1 MQGIQHAG
9 KILII
14 DDEPGILKM
23 LRLLLRALD
32 YEVFTASGGE
42 EGLEIFRKEEP
53 PIVLTDVRM
62 PGMNGIEVLKRLKGI
77 NPDVQVVV
85 VTGHGEMETAIQ
97 ALQLEASDFI
107 TKPVQ
112 GQALEVALKRAN
124 ERIRM
129 KRQIQNYTRQL
140 ETIVDEATEELAQ
153 SCRRLETFYE
163 ISQRVGEMSSLGQ
176 IVDFLRQEITSITQ
190 FGCSAILILDD
201 PREALI
207 PYPLIQGRQA
217 FAEDVMAAVKE
228 LSHWRALNADE
239 EKRFRAKLSVPAG
252 RLVLVPIARE
262 GEPPVGAAVITI
274 PPEASEDELRLV
286 SLLLSQAV
294 GAIGRAVVQEEEL
307 KTLRR
312 IVGVQEHFGDLIGRH
327 EKMRQIYKLI
337 ANVAESDATVLILG
351 ESGTGKELVA
361 RRIHELSSRKDGAF
375 ITINCAAYPESLIES
390 ELFGHEKGSFTG
402 ATHTRKGCFELASGG
417 TIFLD
422 EIGEVSPAAQVKLL
436 RVLQFKEFQR
446 VGGEASIKVDVRVL
460 AATSRNL
467 RREMELGT
475 FREDLFYRL
484 HVIPVIIPPLRER
497 ISDLQPLVEHFI
509 QKFSEQSNKKIL
521 DVMPDVLSILMNHRW
536 PGNVRELENVVEHAV
551 ILARGDAIQV
561 ADLPAY
567 LRENGRQIPST
578 GDGLEE
584 MEKQHLIRVLGECQ
598 GNKIQAARRL
608 KISRSTLYR
617 KMELYGI
624 QD

>member
-1 MQGIQHAG
+1 MHGMNPAG

-23 LRLLLRALD
+23 LRLLLRTLG
-32 YEVFTASGGE
+32 YEVITAACGD
-42 EGLEIFRKEEP
+42 EGLSLFEKEAP

-62 PGMNGIEVLKRLKGI
+62 PGMNGIDVLKRLKAM
-77 NPDVQVVV
+77 NPDVQVIV

-97 ALQLEASDFI
+97 ALQFEASDFI

-112 GQALEVALKRAN
+112 GQALEIALNRAN
-124 ERIRM
+124 EKIRL
-129 KRQIQNYTRQL
+129 KKQLQNYTRQL

-163 ISQRVGEMSSLGQ
+163 ISQRVGAMSSLSA
-176 IVDFLRQEITSITQ
+176 IVDFLQTEIASVTQ
-190 FGCSAILILDD
+190 FGCGAMFILDGR
-201 PREALI
+201 RESILT
-207 PYPLIQGRQA
+207 YPHVPGMEGVGEEFLP
-217 FAEDVMAAVKE
+217 AVKE
-228 LSHWRALNADE
+228 LSHWRALGADE
-239 EKRFRAKLSVPAG
+239 EKRLRGRLPEATG
-252 RLVLVPIARE
+252 RLVLLPVARE
-262 GEPPVGAAVITI
+262 GEPSVGAAVIII

-294 GAIGRAVVQEEEL
+294 GAIGRTVVQEEEL

-312 IVGVQEHFGDLIGRH
+312 IVGVQEHFGALIGKH
-327 EKMRQIYKLI
+327 DKMRQIYKLI

-361 RRIHELSSRKDGAF
+361 KRIHELSSRTGGPF
-375 ITINCAAYPESLIES
+375 ITINCAAYPETLIES

-402 ATHTRKGCFELASGG
+402 ATHTRKGCFELANGG

-422 EIGEVSPAAQVKLL
+422 EIGEVSPTAQVKLL

-446 VGGEASIKVDVRVL
+446 VGGEASLKVDVRVL

-467 RREMELGT
+467 RREMGLGT

-484 HVIPVIIPPLRER
+484 HVIPVNIPPLRER
-497 ISDLQPLVEHFI
+497 ISDLPPLAEHFI
-509 QKFSEQSNKKIL
+509 QKLSERSNKKTLEI
-521 DVMPDVLSILMNHRW
+521 MPDAMNILMNHRW
-536 PGNVRELENVVEHAV
+536 PGNVRELENVIEHAF
-551 ILARGDAIQV
+551 ILARGGSIQFG
-561 ADLPAY
+561 DLPAY
-567 LRENGRQIPST
+567 LRETGRQAPST

-584 MEKQHLIRVLGECQ
+584 MEKEHLMRVLNECQ

-617 KMELYGI
+617 KMELYGL

>member
-1 MQGIQHAG
+1 MHGMNPAG

-23 LRLLLRALD
+23 LRLLLKTLG
-32 YEVFTASGGE
+32 YEVITAGGGE
-42 EGLEIFRKEEP
+42 EGLSQFLKESP
-53 PIVLTDVRM
+53 PIVLTDIRM
-62 PGMNGIEVLKRLKGI
+62 PGMNGIDVLKRLKEI
-77 NPDVQVVV
+77 NPDVQVIV

-97 ALQLEASDFI
+97 ALQLEASDFV

-124 ERIRM
+124 EKIRL
-129 KRQIQNYTRQL
+129 KRQLANYTRQL

-163 ISQRVGEMSSLGQ
+163 ISQRVGEMSSL
-176 IVDFLRQEITSITQ
+176 
-190 FGCSAILILDD
+190 SAIVEFLQKEIASVTQLSCGVVLILDAR
-201 PREALI
+201 RESILA
-207 PYPLIQGRQA
+207 YPQLPGPEG
-217 FAEDVMAAVKE
+217 FGEEFVGAVKE
-228 LSHWRALNADE
+228 LNGWRQLGTGE
-239 EKRFRAKLSVPAG
+239 ENHLRPRLPEAQGKLMILPV
-252 RLVLVPIARE
+252 ARE
-262 GEPPVGAAVITI
+262 GEPPVGAAVLSI
-274 PPEASEDELRLV
+274 PREAGEDELRLV
-286 SLLLSQAV
+286 TLLLSQAV
-294 GAIGRAVVQEEEL
+294 GAIGRALVQEEEL

-312 IVGVQEHFGDLIGRH
+312 IVGVQEHFGDLIGKH
-327 EKMRQIYKLI
+327 GKMREIYKLI

-361 RRIHELSSRKDGAF
+361 RRIHELSSRTAGPF
-375 ITINCAAYPESLIES
+375 ITINCAAYPETLIES

-402 ATHTRKGCFELASGG
+402 ATHTRKGCFELANSG

-446 VGGEASIKVDVRVL
+446 VGAEANIKVDVRVL

-497 ISDLQPLVEHFI
+497 ISDLPPLAEHFI
-509 QKFSEQSNKKIL
+509 QKLSERSSKKPMEI
-521 DVMPDVLSILMNHRW
+521 VPEAMNILMNHRW
-536 PGNVRELENVVEHAV
+536 PGNVRELENVVEHAF
-551 ILARGDAIQV
+551 ILARGGFIQV
-561 ADLPAY
+561 SDLPAY
-567 LRENGRQIPST
+567 LRDTRRQSPST

-624 QD
+624 QE